1 MEFINY
7 EPTSMVNS
15 PWNPT
20 KDDPAVNRMNYVS
33 FSARRTLHEQP
44 LHAHGG
50 HDISSPSNQVTMEM
64 TNLTLNDQESAVH
77 CLVSPDLFQIIEI
90 FV

>member
-20 KDDPAVNRMNYVS
+20 KDDPAVNCMNYVS
-33 FSARRTLHEQP
+33 FSATRALHEQP
-44 LHAHGG
+44 LHAHSRQDIVPKLSG
-50 HDISSPSNQVTMEM
+50 HYRD
-64 TNLTLNDQESAVH
+64 DQPH
-77 CLVSPDLFQIIEI
+77 IE
-90 FV
+90 